1 MLPMDTYQQ
10 INKSISRY
18 VSFDTEELKTFN
30 SLLEYKKVPKKTIM
44 LHEGEMCNF
53 EAFVIK
59 GCIRK
64 YYIDPNGFE
73 VILQFAI
80 EDAWV
85 SDISF
90 SIYED
95 KPSKVFIE
103 TLEDSEFL
111 YFTPE
116 AKEEL
121 FERAPRFERA
131 FRILLQRHLSATQN
145 RLFNTISKT
154 ALDKYIEFLELYP
167 TLPQRVAQHYIA
179 SYLGISAEFLSKTR
193 AKIANHK

>member
-1 MLPMDTYQQ
+1 MD
-10 INKSISRY
+10 I
-18 VSFDTEELKTFN
+18 FN
-30 SLLEYKKVPKKTIM
+30 SLLVYKKVPKKTIM

-53 EAFVIK
+53 EDFVVK
-59 GCIRK
+59 GCVRK
-64 YYIDPNGFE
+64 YYIDENGFE

-103 TLEDSEFL
+103 TLEDCEFL
-111 YFTPE
+111 SFTPE
-116 AKEEL
+116 TKEEL
-121 FERAPRFERA
+121 FQKAPCFERV
-131 FRILLQRHLSATQN
+131 FRILLQRNLSVTHA

-154 ALDKYIEFLELYP
+154 AMEKYLEFLEQYP

-193 AKIANHK
+193 AKVAKM